1 MSKLWL
7 KYVEILIE
15 ILFATL
21 LALSTINLHQPHE
34 PTIQMTTVVK
44 PAKGNLFQSPLTIS
58 QPSYGCQGWDTH
70 MEFSAKLSNPMG
82 AVLGEYLS
90 EAHVRIIDA

>member
-1 MSKLWL
+1 
-7 KYVEILIE
+7 
-15 ILFATL
+15 
-21 LALSTINLHQPHE
+21 
-34 PTIQMTTVVK
+34 
-44 PAKGNLFQSPLTIS
+44 
-58 QPSYGCQGWDTH
+58 